1 MSSCKYILIIL
12 LFIQPAIFAQ
22 IYYVSTTGSDNN
34 DGSANSPFATIQY
47 AINKAGNG
55 EPNNYDIVRVKK
67 GVYIT
72 GPINFI
78 HNNQGLYI
86 EEGTKIIAKSNKGLG
101 KNGPFIDPG
110 ATFFKIR
117 DKYNISIL
125 GYGADIQMQK
135 EEYRELPGEWRACI
149 TILGCSNVSLYG
161 LTLKDSGG
169 DGIDISPSSFLNYS
183 SDILIKDITCD
194 NNMRNAISI
203 ISVDGLR
210 IENCVLKNSSGK
222 DPGDGIDFEP
232 NRHIERLNK
241 IVVKNTTIFG
251 NKGHAIDINP
261 AMLRSGIKNTT
272 QKYIDILFENVT
284 VRDGQGIGMANFSD
298 NGPNGIVK
306 FKNILIERTTFGT
319 WIRKSSKEL
328 ALIFEN
334 CIWRDIDRGDYP
346 ISIFSNGENTN
357 WPGGV
362 QFIDCQIFDDKDR
375 PAIIFAKYDRDT
387 LYEIHGNLYVN
398 NAKRK
403 FFLYDWQGAKLVN
416 VDLTVNQGVADFAKV
431 YESEDKK

>member
-1 MSSCKYILIIL
+1 
-12 LFIQPAIFAQ
+12 
-22 IYYVSTTGSDNN
+22 
-34 DGSANSPFATIQY
+34 
-47 AINKAGNG
+47 
-55 EPNNYDIVRVKK
+55 
-67 GVYIT
+67 
-72 GPINFI
+72 
-78 HNNQGLYI
+78 
-86 EEGTKIIAKSNKGLG
+86 
-101 KNGPFIDPG
+101 
-110 ATFFKIR
+110 
-117 DKYNISIL
+117 
-125 GYGADIQMQK
+125 
-135 EEYRELPGEWRACI
+135 
-149 TILGCSNVSLYG
+149 
-161 LTLKDSGG
+161 
-169 DGIDISPSSFLNYS
+169 
-183 SDILIKDITCD
+183 
-194 NNMRNAISI
+194 
-203 ISVDGLR
+203 
-210 IENCVLKNSSGK
+210 
-222 DPGDGIDFEP
+222 
-232 NRHIERLNK
+232 
-241 IVVKNTTIFG
+241 
-251 NKGHAIDINP
+251 
-261 AMLRSGIKNTT
+261 MLRSGIKNTT